1 MLCGRVQ
8 RILLF
13 VVIIIGNKY
22 IVWQSTEYLNV
33 CYYNYKKHVVW
44 QSTEYLIVCFYNYK
58 KHVVWQSTEYLTVCC
73 YNYRKQVCCVA
84 EYRVSYCL
92 LL

>member
-22 IVWQSTEYLNV
+22 IVWQSA
-33 CYYNYKKHVVW
+33 
-44 QSTEYLIVCFYNYK
+44 EYLIVCCYNYK

-84 EYRVSYCL
+84 ECRESYCL